1 MLLFNCFLI
10 LLALVSLGFAVAI
23 KGGKCNNIICS
34 LSLSEENA
42 RHLANGMIA
51 MGILLGLCAFVALL
65 SPNNAMLILG
75 GLAVL
80 ISLISNILIGIIKYG
95 KQ

>member
-1 MLLFNCFLI
+1 MLIFNCFLI
-10 LLALVSLGFAVAI
+10 LLALFSIGFGVAI
-23 KGGKCNNIICS
+23 KDGKCEDIINS
-34 LSLSEENA
+34 LSLSDTYTKW
-42 RHLANGMIA
+42 LTNGMIA

-65 SPNNAMLILG
+65 SPNNAMFILG